1 MGDFLLNFV
10 PNLNPRI
17 KMKKERIFDA
27 IVRDLGGSP
36 ESDDVKKISEW
47 TETKKSNYL
56 IYKTIRNYFL
66 QQPSEASSKE
76 SFEKLK
82 ERIDKNGLAIEIDA
96 NVSAQT
102 ETKIID
108 WRPWLKYAAVLIMA
122 IGLGWTAYYV
132 VSQETTTPIQMA
144 TVEKSNPNGR
154 KTTFELP
161 DGTKVNL
168 NAASE
173 LKYVDDVK
181 KNKRIVYLSGEAFF
195 EVAKD
200 KTKPF
205 SVITK
210 GISTTALGT
219 SFNVKAYIDDPLVKV
234 LLMTGKVGVEYLSA
248 KSSGLILSP
257 GMGAQYD
264 SNRGELL
271 SKDFNF
277 EKELGWKQGIIILD
291 NTGLSDVMDELERWY
306 GVKIN
311 IQNKQNSGQWNYSG
325 RFQNESL
332 ENVLTTMGH
341 VKGFNYKIED
351 KSVTI
356 TF

>member
-1 MGDFLLNFV
+1 ME
-10 PNLNPRI
+10 
-17 KMKKERIFDA
+17 KEKIYNVIA
-27 IVRDLGGSP
+27 RDLTGSP
-36 ESDDVKKISEW
+36 ESNDANEINNW
-47 TETKKSNYL
+47 TENKKSNYL

-66 QQPSEASSKE
+66 QQPSETSSSK

-82 ERIDKNGLAIEIDA
+82 VRINENGLTSVVD
-96 NVSAQT
+96 SDKQT
-102 ETKIID
+102 NQKTNTIN
-108 WRPWLKYAAVLIMA
+108 WRPWFKYAAIIVMA
-122 IGLGWTAYYV
+122 LGLGWTIYNV
-132 VSQETTTPIQMA
+132 TNHEKSISTQMA

-161 DGTKVNL
+161 DGTMVNL

-173 LKYVDDVK
+173 LKYIDDVE
-181 KNKRIVYLSGEAFF
+181 NSKRIVYLSGEAFF
-195 EVAKD
+195 DVAKD

-205 SVITK
+205 SVVTK

-219 SFNVKAYIDDPLVKV
+219 SFNVKAYNDDPLVKI

-248 KSSGLILSP
+248 KSSGLILNP
-257 GMGAQYD
+257 GMGAEYD
-264 SNRGELL
+264 SDKGDLI

-291 NTGLSDVMDELERWY
+291 NAGLSQVISEMERWY
-306 GVKIN
+306 GVKII
-311 IQNKQNSGQWNYSG
+311 IQNNQNSGQWNYSG

-332 ENVLTTMGH
+332 DNVLSTMGH
-341 VKGFNYKIED
+341 VKGFSHKIED

-356 TF
+356 TFQ